1 MDTTLKIAE
10 PIVPQ
15 IIQILRQA
23 IIEMQLK
30 PGQALSE
37 NDIAGRYGISRQPVR
52 EAFIKLREAGLLQIL
67 PSRGT
72 YVVKISVR
80 QVLNARFVRE
90 AVECSI
96 TRTAATLIDQAG
108 CERLKAH
115 IVDQKRAA
123 ATGDYRI
130 FPALDEAFHREIAT
144 IIDCDYATK
153 VVESARAQTDRVR
166 FLSLP
171 QATSLAVLIDQ
182 HQAIVDALA
191 AGNPDSAEAAM
202 RLHLREILSALPQ
215 LAQQHPDLF
224 EDAIVPAHAIMITG
238 KIAEI
243 ANASPFGTRAPI
255 ETAATSSPRKRAPMP
270 ASGANPG

>member
-1 MDTTLKIAE
+1 MDTTLKIAD

-23 IIEMQLK
+23 IIEMHLK

-37 NDIAGRYGISRQPVR
+37 NDIARRYGISRQPVR

-96 TRTAATLIDQAG
+96 TRTAATLIDRAG
-108 CERLKAH
+108 CERLTAH
-115 IVDQKRAA
+115 IADQKRAA
-123 ATGDYRI
+123 AAADHQAFAT
-130 FPALDEAFHREIAT
+130 LDEAFHREIAT
-144 IIDCDYATK
+144 IVDCDYAAK

-224 EDAIVPAHAIMITG
+224 EDAIVPAHALMITE
-238 KIAEI
+238 KIAGI
-243 ANASPFGTRAPI
+243 ANP
-255 ETAATSSPRKRAPMP
+255 P
-270 ASGANPG
+270 ASGARSPLETTTASTPRTRAPLPARGR